1 MCNSPHQPEMYKWLF
16 ASRISQA
23 QFHAVDMLFKK
34 MALMPILQ
42 NVKQKFIRM
51 KKLKLGVI
59 GTGRIGKVHIATLV
73 QSVPQA
79 EVIAVADV
87 NISGATEVANGYGIS
102 AVYSNYKDVINHPE
116 VEAVVICSPTDTH
129 AQYIIEAAQAGK
141 HIFCEKPVD
150 LSLEVIQGALNAV
163 EKAGVKLM
171 VGFNR
176 RFDPNFAKLKQ
187 LVIDGKIGDPHIL
200 KITSRDPAP
209 PPAEYSAVS
218 GGMFMD
224 MTIHDFDMARYIV
237 GSEVTEVYVKSAV
250 LVDPAIGAAGDVDTA
265 IITLTFANGAM
276 GVIDNSR
283 KAVYGYDQRVEIF
296 GSKGMANAD
305 NNYPEN
311 HRYFANDGVHSS
323 LPLNFFM
330 DRYLDAYANEMKIFC
345 NAVVNSL
352 PLPVSGDDGLKSV
365 AIALAAK
372 KSVQENRPVKLSE
385 ILQVN

>member
-1 MCNSPHQPEMYKWLF
+1 
-16 ASRISQA
+16 
-23 QFHAVDMLFKK
+23 
-34 MALMPILQ
+34 
-42 NVKQKFIRM
+42 M

-79 EVIAVADV
+79 EIVAIADV
-87 NISGATEVANGYGIS
+87 NITGAQEVAKSFGIGI
-102 AVYSNYKDVINHPE
+102 VYSNYQDVINHPD

-129 AQYIIEAAQAGK
+129 AQYIVEIARAGK

-150 LSLEVIQGALNAV
+150 LSLEVIQNALAEV
-163 EKAGVKLM
+163 TKAGVKLM

-176 RFDPNFAKLKQ
+176 RFDPNFAKIKQ
-187 LVIDGKIGDPHIL
+187 LVETGKIGDPHIL

-224 MTIHDFDMARYIV
+224 MTIHDFDMARFIA
-237 GSEVTEVYVKSAV
+237 GSEVTEVYTNAAV
-250 LVDPAIGAAGDVDTA
+250 LVDPAIGEAGDVDTA
-265 IITLTFANGAM
+265 IITLTFANGAI

-296 GSKGMANAD
+296 GSKGMATAD

-311 HRYFANDGVHSS
+311 HRYFGADGVHGS

-330 DRYLDAYANEMKIFC
+330 ERYLEAYANEMKIFC
-345 NAVVNSL
+345 DAVVNDL
-352 PLPVSGDDGLKSV
+352 PLPVSGFDGLQSV

-372 KSVQENRPVKLSE
+372 KSYLEHRPVKLSE
-385 ILQVN
+385 VLNVI